1 MFDDFCPSA
10 DEEPSQTRFLATL
23 RTWPSHARTSSQ
35 RPVSQMK
42 LGDLGGYDCY
52 DFPVYLIFIYFQAQI
67 WSPFHPCSSVHP
79 MSIFFR
85 GPKLTKYDGYDS
97 PGCATAHTLSK

>member
-42 LGDLGGYDCY
+42 LGDLFWAMIAMISRY
-52 DFPVYLIFIYFQAQI
+52 PLVN
-67 WSPFHPCSSVHP
+67 
-79 MSIFFR
+79 
-85 GPKLTKYDGYDS
+85 
-97 PGCATAHTLSK
+97 